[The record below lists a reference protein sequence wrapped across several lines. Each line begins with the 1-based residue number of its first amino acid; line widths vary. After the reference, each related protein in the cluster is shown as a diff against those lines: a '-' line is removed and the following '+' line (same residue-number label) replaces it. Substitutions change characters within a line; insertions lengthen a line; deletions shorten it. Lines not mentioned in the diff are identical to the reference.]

1 MIDLADQ
8 VKSLVT
14 IREAAEYY
22 GFQPNRTGY
31 ICCPFHNEKTASL
44 KLYDGQQGFHCFG
57 CGAHGS
63 VIDFVMNLFG
73 IPFRQAI
80 VRLNTDFGLGLTTE
94 RPSPAQ
100 QAKVREL
107 RRREAQRKA
116 ELEHLQEQHREL
128 AEEHRYW
135 WNVLKFF
142 CPTEIDIEAG
152 YVHPFY
158 VEAVKKQPYLEYLLE
173 ELEETIG
180 GVKSDRGRQDD
191 AAGKRGAGSRGQT
204 A

>member
-8 VKSLVT
+8 VKSLVPV
-14 IREAAEYY
+14 RDAAEYY
-22 GFQPNRTGY
+22 GFRPNRTGY
-31 ICCPFHNEKTASL
+31 ICCPFHDEKTASL

-73 IPFRQAI
+73 IPFRQAV
-80 VRLNTDFGLGLTTE
+80 VRLNTDFGLGLTAE

-107 RRREAQRKA
+107 RRREARREA
-116 ELEHLQEQHREL
+116 ELEHLLERYREL
-128 AEEHRYW
+128 AVGHRYW
-135 WNVLKFF
+135 WNVLKAG
-142 CPTEIDIEAG
+142 ID
-152 YVHPFY
+152 HPLY
-158 VEAVKKQPYLEYLLE
+158 AEAVKKQPYLEYLLD
-173 ELEETIG
+173 ELEEMIG
-180 GVKSDRGRQDD
+180 GAKSDRGRKD
-191 AAGKRGAGSRGQT
+191 AAIWKHSAGGPGQT